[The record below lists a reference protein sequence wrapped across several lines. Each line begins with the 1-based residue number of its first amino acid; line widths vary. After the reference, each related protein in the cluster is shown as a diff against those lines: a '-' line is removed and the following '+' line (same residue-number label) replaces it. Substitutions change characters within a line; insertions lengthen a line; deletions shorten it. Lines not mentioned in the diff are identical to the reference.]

1 MKDPTKMF
9 ELIGR
14 TLKLQSH
21 KKKKKQTTF
30 TKKRHNDTRLKI
42 LAGFETTDLE
52 YLKV

>member
-14 TLKLQSH
+14 TLKLQPH
-21 KKKKKQTTF
+21 KKKKQTTF